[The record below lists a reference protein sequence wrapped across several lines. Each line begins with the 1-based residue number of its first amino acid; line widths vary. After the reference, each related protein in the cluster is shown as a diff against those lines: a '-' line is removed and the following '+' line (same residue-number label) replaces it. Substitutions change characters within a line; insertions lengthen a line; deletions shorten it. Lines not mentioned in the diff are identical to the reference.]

1 MEVILPADCG
11 NAPRMVIV
19 GDFIANWASGDHEAL
34 STWLSEDASWTLVGT
49 GTYSG
54 PGSARDA
61 IPQQSPDRLVFQS
74 IVTHGRL
81 ASCDGY
87 LQNGPDRTP
96 FSHAIRFAG
105 ATKSAKI
112 AEIRTYMIAREGT

>member
-61 IPQQSPDRLVFQS
+61 ITQQSPDRLVFS
-74 IVTHGRL
+74 R
-81 ASCDGY
+81 S
-87 LQNGPDRTP
+87 
-96 FSHAIRFAG
+96 
-105 ATKSAKI
+105 
-112 AEIRTYMIAREGT
+112 